1 MLPVANDMAAEERR
15 DLHNGLVVLH
25 GLSLLNSKAHN
36 LTCLWRLH
44 MQSTILIHPEANT
57 ASVIQ
62 PMARLTF

>member
-44 MQSTILIHPEANT
+44 MQSTVLIYMEANI

-62 PMARLTF
+62 PMVQPTI